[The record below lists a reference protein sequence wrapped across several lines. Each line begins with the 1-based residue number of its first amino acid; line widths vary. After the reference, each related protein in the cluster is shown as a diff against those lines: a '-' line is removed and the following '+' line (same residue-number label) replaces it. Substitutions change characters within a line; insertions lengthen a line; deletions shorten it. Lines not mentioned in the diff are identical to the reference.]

1 MRARTAMLMKWTR
14 QPVRRQVTQGGH
26 YDYVWASY
34 LTHLCEMIELHPS
47 TVSRHSRG
55 VTLPPWRVVEY
66 YAGQGTRC
74 PKRLE
79 DDLRGYIALHYRSRP
94 AEVGL
99 RAALMQTLAEL
110 PEEDAEDIRAYWCED
125 DLANMWAVLQWYSIC
140 EDYAAKC
147 WTD

>member
-1 MRARTAMLMKWTR
+1 MRTRTSNLMQRTR

-55 VTLPPWRVVEY
+55 VTLPPWRVVEH

-74 PKRLE
+74 PKQLE
-79 DDLRGYIALHYRSRP
+79 DDLHEYIWMHYRSRSA
-94 AEVGL
+94 AEGL
-99 RAALMQTLAEL
+99 RAALMQTLDKL
-110 PEEDAEDIRAYWCED
+110 PPEDREDILDYCGD
-125 DLANMWAVLQWYSIC
+125 GDLARLWALLQWYSIC